1 MHLHPSSNKLSY
13 GGWFLVGGGY
23 GNEFNCKYQ
32 VVIAMAT
39 GIPSLG
45 IEYAKLDT
53 VHIVTMVE
61 MVVISMTLAHTC
73 VGCLNMPS
81 LRSLN
86 HNQRES
92 METN

>member
-32 VVIAMAT
+32 VVIVMAT

-45 IEYAKLDT
+45 IEYAK
-53 VHIVTMVE
+53 
-61 MVVISMTLAHTC
+61 
-73 VGCLNMPS
+73 
-81 LRSLN
+81 
-86 HNQRES
+86 
-92 METN
+92 